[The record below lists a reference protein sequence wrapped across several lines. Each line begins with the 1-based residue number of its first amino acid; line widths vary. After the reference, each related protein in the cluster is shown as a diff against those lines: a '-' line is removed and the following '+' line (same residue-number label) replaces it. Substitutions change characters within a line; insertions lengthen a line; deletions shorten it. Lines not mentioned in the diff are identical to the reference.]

1 MPRNRTNL
9 TSRILSKSSLII
21 TLLAGALFSG
31 QLARSED
38 QASRINQ
45 YLNTS
50 VAKGQ
55 FRVNVLVAHGD
66 LMLIRGEYS
75 PGRQVIKSDE
85 EYRVPI
91 GTIAEQFL
99 ATAVLKLEQQGK
111 VRIDA
116 PICVYVAGCP
126 SEWKDVK
133 VVHLLTH
140 TSGLPSLKPSSSG
153 QKEAGTLRDLLVAVN
168 GTSLEFKPGSRFK
181 YNALDDAMLHFAVDR
196 VSGRPTKDYI
206 ETEIFHAQG
215 MTDTEYPVFENL
227 PAKVQK
233 SYLQD
238 GESWRMRESQFCEDN
253 LCSTVGDLYR
263 WERALAGGTVVS
275 RDSLHEMFTP
285 YRDGRGL
292 GWKINKE
299 FDRRV
304 AVQNGRAGGASVSIR
319 LYPDDDIC
327 IILVAH
333 SDDIDPAPLTHDI
346 GAIVFGKSYP
356 VSTNVGGSSTG
367 QRFTKD

>member
-1 MPRNRTNL
+1 
-9 TSRILSKSSLII
+9 
-21 TLLAGALFSG
+21 
-31 QLARSED
+31 
-38 QASRINQ
+38 
-45 YLNTS
+45 
-50 VAKGQ
+50 
-55 FRVNVLVAHGD
+55 
-66 LMLIRGEYS
+66 
-75 PGRQVIKSDE
+75 VIEGDE

-91 GTIAEQFL
+91 GAIAEQFL
-99 ATAVLKLEQQGK
+99 AAAVLKLEQQGK

-168 GTSLEFKPGSRFK
+168 GISLEFKPGSRFK
-181 YNALDDAMLHFAVDR
+181 YNELDDSMLHFAIDR

-227 PAKVQK
+227 PAKVLK

-238 GESWRMRESQFCEDN
+238 GESWRMRESRFCEDN

-263 WERALAGGTVVS
+263 WERALTRGTVVS

-304 AVQNGRAGGASVSIR
+304 AVQNGRADGTSVSIR

-333 SDDIDPAPLTHDI
+333 SDDVDSAPLTRDI
-346 GAIVFGKSYP
+346 GAIVFGKSHP
-356 VSTNVGGSSTG
+356 ASTNVGGSSTG
-367 QRFTKD
+367 TKIH